1 MAFKSG
7 DLEGH
12 GSTLILFCS
21 RYSIV
26 TRAVVDLVLSCLNNS
41 LIRSISCMRWGWR
54 ISSLYLTVVKLPR
67 TCTRFVLRSFDTS
80 WHYLHRSYPL
90 PEHRRKRNVHSGD
103 YIHVFCHHISAAEN
117 ETRRWNKF
125 FPSFGMSCPLI
136 CCTNRFFH
144 VCVTALI
151 PLRNTVFWVW
161 CHAVEA
167 GCGLFVSWFLAIRV
181 FRLQRLMRKR
191 FDSVDERPGCIDI
204 AQE

>member
-1 MAFKSG
+1 
-7 DLEGH
+7 L
-12 GSTLILFCS
+12 
-21 RYSIV
+21 
-26 TRAVVDLVLSCLNNS
+26 
-41 LIRSISCMRWGWR
+41 
-54 ISSLYLTVVKLPR
+54 
-67 TCTRFVLRSFDTS
+67 
-80 WHYLHRSYPL
+80 
-90 PEHRRKRNVHSGD
+90 
-103 YIHVFCHHISAAEN
+103 
-117 ETRRWNKF
+117 
-125 FPSFGMSCPLI
+125 SCPLI